1 MLIPQASKSM
11 TDTDKN
17 EIVKKLQKNDVDDLE
32 PNQTNESKSDINI
45 DELSKKAQKYRRNKK
60 LKINGNPFVLK

>member
-32 PNQTNESKSDINI
+32 QNQTNESKTNIDI
-45 DELSKKAQKYRRNKK
+45 DELSKKVQKYRRNKK
-60 LKINGNPFVLK
+60 IKINDNPFVLK